1 MAHRH
6 TSHFLVHCIPALIKA
21 FSFLLTVVLLTA
33 CGPGKSPDAVQ
44 GPRYAIIP
52 YPQELTGGQ
61 GSFKLSGETP
71 LFITAP
77 NGVFDSGIKELQSL
91 LEHATGQR
99 PALTEETADHNIV
112 LQYDSTLQAEGY
124 HLEVTTSS
132 INITAKTD
140 AGLFRATQTL
150 RQLLPAT
157 VETTVLKETTIP
169 AVSIKD
175 YPAYAWRGMHF
186 DVSRHFFSIDHL
198 HKLIDAMA
206 LYKFNKLHLHLSDD
220 QGWRIE
226 IKQYPKLTEAGAW
239 RELNN
244 QDSTCIERSKNDPS
258 YALESKHLIQR
269 DGKTL
274 YGGFYTQ
281 DEMRGLIAYAAARHI
296 DIIPEIDMP
305 GHMMAAIKQ
314 YPYLACSTGGAAW
327 GKTFS
332 TPICPCNEETYRFAE
347 DVYSEIF
354 DLFPS
359 EYIHLGADEVEK
371 TTWGTA
377 PTCQA
382 LMKKN
387 NLKNLNELQSYF
399 VLRMEKFFQAHG
411 KKLIGWDEIL
421 EGGVSSSAVVMY
433 WRGWVPDAPVKAAR
447 QGNNV
452 IMTPGNPLYFDNL
465 PDSRSLDA
473 VYHFNPIPKGLDEK
487 SAANIIGAQA
497 NTWTEFIPSD
507 TRADYM
513 MFPRM
518 TALSEVLWTNKQDY
532 DGYRARLIPHYTRLD
547 QLKIDY
553 RLPDLEGLV
562 QNNVFT
568 DKAVLAL
575 TPPLPDLTLRYTRDG
590 SMPDA
595 NSDKLSEPVTITE
608 SDTVKL
614 ALFTKAGRRGDVYAL
629 VYEKQTYSPAQAA
642 TDLQPGLKLLYNPGS
657 FKNTAGIGQE
667 PDSTLAVSGIVVPDS
682 IAKGSFGLRYRGY
695 IDVPQQGV
703 YNFFFTCDDGGKL
716 RIDNRLVVDNDGLH
730 GPILKSGGIAL
741 DKGPHIFELD
751 FIEGGGGFTLDLKY
765 STGSE
770 QPAPVPTSWWKM
782 K

>member
-1 MAHRH
+1 MADRH
-6 TSHFLVHCIPALIKA
+6 TWHPGVRYISALTRA
-21 FSFLLTVVLLTA
+21 FSFLPVVILLAA
-33 CGPGKSPDAVQ
+33 CGPGKKPDAVQ
-44 GPRYAIIP
+44 APRYAIIP
-52 YPQELTGGQ
+52 YPQELSAAE

-71 LFITAP
+71 LFINAP
-77 NGVFDSGIKELQSL
+77 SGVFDSGIKELQIL

-99 PALTEETADHNIV
+99 PELTEDVVEHCIK
-112 LQYDSTLQAEGY
+112 LQHDSTLHPEGY
-124 HLEVTTSS
+124 RLEVTASG
-132 INITAKTD
+132 IIITAKTD

-157 VETTVLKETTIP
+157 AETTVLTETTIP
-169 AVSIKD
+169 AVNITD

-186 DVSRHFFSIDHL
+186 DVSRHFFSIGHL

-226 IKQYPKLTEAGAW
+226 IKKYPKLTEAGAW

-244 QDSTCIERSKNDPS
+244 QDSVCIERAKNDPS
-258 YALESKHLIQR
+258 YTIESKHLIQR

-281 DEMRGLIAYAAARHI
+281 DEMRELIAYAAARHI

-305 GHMMAAIKQ
+305 GHMMAAIRQ
-314 YPYLACSTGGAAW
+314 YPYLACTEGATW

-332 TPICPCNEETYRFAE
+332 KPICPCNEETYRFAE
-347 DVYSEIF
+347 DVYTEIF
-354 DLFPS
+354 NLFPS
-359 EYIHLGADEVEK
+359 EYVHLGADEVEK
-371 TTWGTA
+371 TTWGTTPA
-377 PTCQA
+377 CQV

-387 NLKNLNELQSYF
+387 NLKDLNELQSYF
-399 VLRMEKFFQAHG
+399 VHRMEKFFQAHN
-411 KKLIGWDEIL
+411 KKLIGWDEVL

-447 QGNNV
+447 NGNAV

-497 NTWTEFIPSD
+497 NTWTEYIPSE

-532 DGYRARLIPHYTRLD
+532 DGYRARLIQHYTRLD
-547 QLKIDY
+547 QLRIDY
-553 RLPDLEGLV
+553 RLPDLEGIV

-575 TPPLPDLTLRYTRDG
+575 TPPLPDLTLRFTRDG
-590 SMPDA
+590 NLPDA
-595 NSDKLSEPVTITE
+595 DSEKLSEPLTITE
-608 SDTVKL
+608 TDTIKL
-614 ALFTKAGRRGDVYAL
+614 ALFTKGGRRGDVYTL
-629 VYEKQTYSPAQAA
+629 VYEKQTYSAAQPA
-642 TDLQPGLKLLYNPGS
+642 TGLQPGLKLLYNPGA

-667 PDSTLAVSGIVVPDS
+667 PDSTLTVRGIVVPDS
-682 IAKGSFGLRYRGY
+682 MAKGSFGLRYRGY
-695 IDVPQQGV
+695 IDVPQQGI

-716 RIDNRLVVDNDGLH
+716 RIDNHLVVDNDGLH

-741 DKGPHIFELD
+741 DKGPHTFELD

-765 STGSE
+765 STGSSA
-770 QPAPVPTSWWKM
+770 PAIIPTEWWKM